1 MLNITLP
8 DGNKLSYRDIIKDD
22 PDDLYFIKTISKF
35 IRYTM
40 TFKRGIEPSYSLY
53 KAVQYVVK
61 NKIPGDFVECGV
73 WRGGSVILIALALAH
88 FGDTD
93 RKIFLYD
100 TFTGMTKPDEQ
111 DVDWEG
117 KNLKKKW
124 EKDALQKA
132 QKLGYTENPKWGC
145 ASIEDV
151 RKNVYATDYPKDNF
165 VFVKG
170 PVEHTI
176 PGTVPEKIALL
187 RLDTDWYASTYH
199 ELVHLYPIIS
209 AGGILIID
217 DYGWCRGSRKATDKY
232 IKEHKLNLFLSRIDE
247 SVRLAVKR

>member
-1 MLNITLP
+1 MINLVLP
-8 DGNKLSYRDIIKDD
+8 DGSKPIYRAIIADD
-22 PDDLYFIKTISKF
+22 PDDLYFQKTIDKF
-35 IRYTM
+35 APYTM
-40 TFKRGIEPSYSLY
+40 TVLRGIEPSYSLY
-53 KAVQYVVK
+53 KAVQYVVE

-100 TFTGMTKPDEQ
+100 TFTGMTKPDEK
-111 DVDWEG
+111 DVDWDG
-117 KNLKKKW
+117 LNLQKKW
-124 EKDALQKA
+124 EKDQS
-132 QKLGYTENPKWGC
+132 TKWGYGG
-145 ASIEDV
+145 SIEEV
-151 RKNVYATDYPKDNF
+151 RKNVYASNYPKDNF

-176 PGTVPEKIALL
+176 PDTIPEKTALL

-199 ELVHLYPIIS
+199 ELVHLYPILS

-217 DYGWCRGSRKATDKY
+217 DYGWCRGARQATDKY
-232 IKEHKLNLFLSRIDE
+232 IKENKLNLFLSRIDE

>member
-1 MLNITLP
+1 MLNFTLP
-8 DGNKLSYRDIIKDD
+8 NGKKFSYRDIIEDD
-22 PDDLYFIKTISKF
+22 PDDLFFTKTISKF
-35 IRYTM
+35 GPHTM
-40 TFKRGIEPSYSLY
+40 TLADGIDSSYSLY

-100 TFTGMTKPDEQ
+100 TFTGMTKPGEQ
-111 DVDWEG
+111 DVTWDDQ
-117 KNLKKKW
+117 NLKKKW
-124 EKDALQKA
+124 EKDILQNES
-132 QKLGYTENPKWGC
+132 LKWGY
-145 ASIEDV
+145 ASIEEV
-151 RKNVYATDYPKDNF
+151 RKNVCTTDYPKDNF

-217 DYGWCRGSRKATDKY
+217 DYGWNRGARQATDKY
-232 IKEHKLNLFLSRIDE
+232 IKEQKLNLFLSRINE
-247 SVRLAVKR
+247 SVRLAIKK

>member
-40 TFKRGIEPSYSLY
+40 TLNRGIEPSYSLY

-73 WRGGSVILIALALAH
+73 WRGGSGILIALALAH

-100 TFTGMTKPDEQ
+100 TFTGMTKPDEK
-111 DVDWEG
+111 DVDWDG
-117 KNLKKKW
+117 RNFQKKW
-124 EKDALQKA
+124 EKDSSQFENF
-132 QKLGYTENPKWGC
+132 QWGYGG
-145 ASIEDV
+145 SIEQV
-151 RKNVYATDYPKDNF
+151 RKNVYASNYPKDNF

-170 PVEHTI
+170 SVEHTI

-217 DYGWCRGSRKATDKY
+217 DYGWCRGSRQATDKY
-232 IKEHKLNLFLSRIDE
+232 IKEHKLDLFLSRIDE
-247 SVRLAVKR
+247 SVRLAVKRI

>member
-1 MLNITLP
+1 MVNIVLP
-8 DGNKLSYRDIIKDD
+8 DGTKVNYRDIIGDD
-22 PDDLYFIKTISKF
+22 PDDLYFLKTINKF
-35 IRYTM
+35 ARYTM
-40 TFKRGIEPSYSLY
+40 TFNRGIEPSYSLY

-111 DVDWEG
+111 DVDWDG
-117 KNLKKKW
+117 LNLQKKW
-124 EKDALQKA
+124 EKDALQ
-132 QKLGYTENPKWGC
+132 TENPKWGPP
-145 ASIEDV
+145 APIEEV
-151 RKNVYATDYPKDNF
+151 RKNVYASNYPKDNF

-217 DYGWCRGSRKATDKY
+217 DYGWCRGARQATDKY

>member
-1 MLNITLP
+1 MVNIVLP
-8 DGNKLSYRDIIKDD
+8 DGTKVHYRDIIEND
-22 PDDLYFIKTISKF
+22 PDDLYFLKTIDKF
-35 IRYTM
+35 APYTM
-40 TFKRGIEPSYSLY
+40 TVKRGLEPSYSLY
-53 KAVQYVVK
+53 KAVQYLVE
-61 NKIPGDFVECGV
+61 NQIPGDFVECGV

-88 FGDTD
+88 FGDID

-111 DVDWEG
+111 DVDWDG
-117 KNLKKKW
+117 RNLKKKW
-124 EKDALQKA
+124 EKDSSQSENF
-132 QKLGYTENPKWGC
+132 QWGYGG
-145 ASIEDV
+145 SIEEV
-151 RKNVYATDYPKDNF
+151 RKNVYASNYPKDNF

-217 DYGWCRGSRKATDKY
+217 DYGWCRGSRQATDKY
-232 IKEHKLNLFLSRIDE
+232 IKEHKLDLFLSRIDE
-247 SVRLAVKR
+247 SVRLAVKRI

>member
-1 MLNITLP
+1 MKNNLINLVLP
-8 DGNKLSYRDIIKDD
+8 DGTKPVYRDIIEDD
-22 PDDLYFIKTISKF
+22 PDDLYFQKTIDKF
-35 IRYTM
+35 APYTM
-40 TFKRGIEPSYSLY
+40 TVLRGIEPSYSLY

-61 NKIPGDFVECGV
+61 NEIPGDFVECGV
-73 WRGGSVILIALALAH
+73 WRGGSIILMALALTH

-100 TFTGMTKPDEQ
+100 TFTGMTKPDEK
-111 DVDWEG
+111 DVDWDG
-117 KNLKKKW
+117 LNLQKKW
-124 EKDALQKA
+124 EKDPSTQW
-132 QKLGYTENPKWGC
+132 GYGGSLE
-145 ASIEDV
+145 EV
-151 RKNVYATDYPKDNF
+151 RKNVYASNYPKDNF

-170 PVEHTI
+170 PVEHTL
-176 PGTVPEKIALL
+176 PGTMPEKIALL

-217 DYGWCRGSRKATDKY
+217 DYGWCRGSRQATDKY
-232 IKEHKLNLFLSRIDE
+232 IKENKLNLFLSRIDE

>member
-1 MLNITLP
+1 MVNIVLP
-8 DGNKLSYRDIIKDD
+8 DGTKVNYRDIIKDD
-22 PDDLYFIKTISKF
+22 PDDLYFLKTMNKF
-35 IRYTM
+35 ARYTL
-40 TFKRGIEPSYSLY
+40 TFNRGIEPSYSLY

-111 DVDWEG
+111 DVDW
-117 KNLKKKW
+117 
-124 EKDALQKA
+124 
-132 QKLGYTENPKWGC
+132 
-145 ASIEDV
+145 
-151 RKNVYATDYPKDNF
+151 
-165 VFVKG
+165 
-170 PVEHTI
+170 
-176 PGTVPEKIALL
+176 
-187 RLDTDWYASTYH
+187 DTDWYASTYH

-217 DYGWCRGSRKATDKY
+217 DYGWCRGSRQATDKY
-232 IKEHKLNLFLSRIDE
+232 IKEHKLDLFLSRIDE